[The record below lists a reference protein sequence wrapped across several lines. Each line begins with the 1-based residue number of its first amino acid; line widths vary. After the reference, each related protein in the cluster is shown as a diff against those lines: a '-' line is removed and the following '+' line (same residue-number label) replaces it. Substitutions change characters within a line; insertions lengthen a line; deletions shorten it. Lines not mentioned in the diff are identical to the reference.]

1 MSEQLTAYRA
11 DWVLPVGQPP
21 VPDGVVVVGENEIK
35 DVMPSSSNTLPIIDL
50 GRAAIIP
57 GLVNAHTHLE
67 FSDLEAPLGQPGI
80 EFTEWISKVVQH
92 RAGQHPA
99 VSKQFAIQRGLIE
112 LIESGVVAVGEIA
125 STPVELGDYQ
135 VSGIDVQVFHEL
147 LGPNTSDNP
156 RLAGCQTFLSSPSPG
171 ISKGLSPHA
180 PYSVSSK
187 LMNHAVKLANA
198 HGLPIAMHLAETPQ
212 ERELLEHQS
221 GPFVGLLQHLGTWDP
236 NDFGEDRQTWHYLER
251 LSQISRGL
259 LIHGN
264 YLTDKELDWISQ
276 QAGLHVV
283 YCPRTHRFFEHASYP
298 LQAMLDRSINVA
310 VGTDSRAS
318 NPNLNLF
325 EELKFISSQFNDLDP
340 MQVLRLGT
348 LNGAS
353 ALGMEQRFGTLEKGK
368 SSRLAVIRSHEPAP
382 VNVSGSL
389 DWLFSQHSTCHPL
402 GSEHPSH

>member
-1 MSEQLTAYRA
+1 
-11 DWVLPVGQPP
+11 
-21 VPDGVVVVGENEIK
+21 
-35 DVMPSSSNTLPIIDL
+35 
-50 GRAAIIP
+50 
-57 GLVNAHTHLE
+57 
-67 FSDLEAPLGQPGI
+67 
-80 EFTEWISKVVQH
+80 
-92 RAGQHPA
+92 
-99 VSKQFAIQRGLIE
+99 
-112 LIESGVVAVGEIA
+112 
-125 STPVELGDYQ
+125 
-135 VSGIDVQVFHEL
+135 
-147 LGPNTSDNP
+147 
-156 RLAGCQTFLSSPSPG
+156 
-171 ISKGLSPHA
+171 
-180 PYSVSSK
+180 
-187 LMNHAVKLANA
+187 MNHAAQLADA
-198 HGLPIAMHLAETPQ
+198 HDLPIAMHLAETPQ

-221 GPFVGLLQHLGTWDP
+221 GPFVGLLQQLGTWNP
-236 NDFGEDRQTWHYLER
+236 NDFGEDRQSWHYLER

-325 EELKFISSQFNDLDP
+325 EELKFLSTQFSQLDP

-353 ALGMEQRFGTLEKGK
+353 ALGMEQRYGTLEKGK
-368 SSRLAVIRSHEPAP
+368 SSRLAVIRSNQPSS

-389 DWLFSQHSTCHPL
+389 DWLFSTHSTCHPL
-402 GSEHPSH
+402 RSEHLSQ